1 MKYVSKNILFIIFLC
16 VFAVFCM
23 TNGLFYTNKYNLCK
37 AEDFVFDIS
46 KISDEN
52 ISLDNYS
59 EFHKKI
65 LYKSDEE
72 KINLYKKIINM
83 GISQEEVIR
92 YLFPSIFNEVQKI
105 AKNIEKEP
113 KNAEIKVLNNQ
124 CLYSIVSEEN
134 GVKLNKNILY
144 SMILYNKLNKIEENV
159 SIYTSVVNPDLTESK
174 IKDIFVKRGEFET
187 NFKSSSEDRKTN
199 IKKAIQSIDGKVLLP
214 GEVFSFNECTGER
227 GEKEGYKRANII
239 NNGQFVES
247 YGGGVCQ
254 VSTTLYNACL
264 RAGLEIVEV
273 NPHSL
278 AVSYVNPGFDAMVN
292 MGVSDLKIKNNTNNN
307 ILITGSSLNDI
318 CRFVIYGERYP
329 YKIVTRSV
337 IKEEIEPATIY
348 ESDLSKFNKNSDE
361 FYNEQV
367 VVYPKSGFKVEGIVD
382 VYDKDKT
389 LIVTRRE
396 RKVTYKPIN
405 KVVYLEE
412 KL

>member
-1 MKYVSKNILFIIFLC
+1 
-16 VFAVFCM
+16 
-23 TNGLFYTNKYNLCK
+23 
-37 AEDFVFDIS
+37 
-46 KISDEN
+46 
-52 ISLDNYS
+52 
-59 EFHKKI
+59 
-65 LYKSDEE
+65 
-72 KINLYKKIINM
+72 M
-83 GISQEEVIR
+83 GISQEEVIK

-159 SIYTSVVNPDLTESK
+159 SIYTSVVNPELTESK

-199 IKKAIQSIDGKVLLP
+199 IKKATQSIDGKVLLP

-382 VYDKDKT
+382 IYDKDKT

-412 KL
+412 KF